1 MGGVDVPA
9 VSPPSKGAVVES
21 TSTPVRPRPEQIIGS
36 LTAIVSKSEVELVF
50 VTCIDDD
57 GYVGDSEA
65 YASTDKRKESLPV
78 DLLLSWPQEHGI
90 GTVIVTS
97 RAAGPLESF
106 ADSDIAFTKVLIDE
120 ANARGIELLDH
131 ILVCDGQHK
140 GMRATTNLWS

>member
-1 MGGVDVPA
+1 
-9 VSPPSKGAVVES
+9 VES
-21 TSTPVRPRPEQIIGS
+21 TSTHVRPRPEKIIDS

-65 YASTDKRKESLPV
+65 YASTDKPKESLPME
-78 DLLLSWPQEHGI
+78 LLFSWPREQGI
-90 GTVIVTS
+90 GTVMVTS

-120 ANARGIELLDH
+120 ASARGIELLDH
-131 ILVCDGQHK
+131 ILVCDGQHR